1 MSISTA
7 EAIMVIVME
16 METGKARTEPPAYGE
31 EVMNAS
37 WLPHPEVATQLQE
50 IKPSPA
56 PRHERMPPPEDI
68 DAFLAAIY
76 RNQE

>member
-1 MSISTA
+1 
-7 EAIMVIVME
+7 MVIVMD
-16 METGKARTEPPAYGE
+16 MKSGKAIEDPPAYDD

-37 WLPHPEVATQLQE
+37 WLPPRPDVAPQLQE
-50 IKPSPA
+50 IEMA
-56 PRHERMPPPEDI
+56 HPRRREQMPPPADI